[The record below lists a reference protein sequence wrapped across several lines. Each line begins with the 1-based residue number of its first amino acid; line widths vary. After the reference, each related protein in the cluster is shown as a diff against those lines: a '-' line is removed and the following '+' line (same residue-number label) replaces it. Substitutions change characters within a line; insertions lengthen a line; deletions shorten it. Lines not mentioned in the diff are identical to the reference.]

1 MQTCT
6 ARYTRTNGNCLL
18 RLYFGSLSTGAQED
32 TRGKEMVMKVFTKEW
47 WRQFYKKYLTQFP
60 DFLQYIIL
68 LLGGLIMLF
77 FL

>member
-1 MQTCT
+1 
-6 ARYTRTNGNCLL
+6 
-18 RLYFGSLSTGAQED
+18 
-32 TRGKEMVMKVFTKEW
+32 MKVFEKEW
-47 WRQFYKKYLTQFP
+47 WRRFYKKYLTQFP